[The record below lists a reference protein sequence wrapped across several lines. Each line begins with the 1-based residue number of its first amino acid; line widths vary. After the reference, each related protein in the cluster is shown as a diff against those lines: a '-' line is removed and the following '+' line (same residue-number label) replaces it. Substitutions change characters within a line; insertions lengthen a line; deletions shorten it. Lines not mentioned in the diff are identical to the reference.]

1 MRRIDAAVRCLPL
14 LGLLLLAG
22 CLAAYPTHPPIPPIL
37 AEQVPTPPQ
46 SSVVLVWQP
55 GHYDWI
61 GDTYVWVKG
70 KWVDRAGHG
79 TLWQDGYWQQTAQ
92 GPVWLPAHW
101 I

>member
-1 MRRIDAAVRCLPL
+1 MPPRVAYHFSFCRFWQAALRPI
-14 LGLLLLAG
+14 
-22 CLAAYPTHPPIPPIL
+22 PTHPPIPPIL

-46 SSVVLVWQP
+46 SSTVLIWQP

-61 GDTYVWVKG
+61 GDAYVWVKG

-101 I
+101 L